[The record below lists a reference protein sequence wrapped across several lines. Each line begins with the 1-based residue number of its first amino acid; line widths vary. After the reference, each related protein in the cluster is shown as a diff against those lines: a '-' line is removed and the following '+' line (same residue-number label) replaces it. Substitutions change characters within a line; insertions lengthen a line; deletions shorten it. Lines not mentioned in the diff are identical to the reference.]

1 MGTLPPGGGHKEII
15 WSRLSEEDRT
25 KFREAAGEQWD
36 KWMANGALKIL
47 SLDESRAVL
56 QDDLERRGELARVL
70 TPRFALTDKNS
81 AHRTPTNQLP
91 LKASARIVVPG
102 FRDLEN
108 LRGQLRRDAPTGS
121 RQAQHVLFSL
131 AACRPSWFLR
141 GADVRAAFLKGDPYV
156 QRILYMTGTDGSK
169 GPSIPIPKGA
179 VAKVLKGI
187 FGLADAPR
195 EWWLRLDREMNL
207 KNHGWTRSTLD
218 GALWYFWRKNDKKQ
232 KDAQKDQN
240 ANGSTYIPENDKEL
254 CGVVVGHVDDLLFA
268 GDGEALESLEALGKV
283 LGFGSVEAEAFTW
296 CGKRIERDPNTGDIV
311 ILMKTYHQRLMPVVV
326 PRSRRQELS
335 ALLTPQEVK
344 KLKGIL
350 GSLQWLVAQVR
361 FDLAFRVSS
370 LQGENPPTVG
380 ALLRANK
387 TLTEAKKDADFELR
401 FRSLPLMESGIMMVS
416 DAAGQVVQ
424 ASSTSWT
431 SAHTAFRGSA
441 GLRTLQRPWE
451 PRRGWIAQS

>member
-1 MGTLPPGGGHKEII
+1 MGDAEPQRGLRLERGQAAVRRALSEGAVESSPKRRAFTPIMLGGKSIDVMLAEQDSVIHPLLRAVQGAQRDLEQGKIELEDHGSWDGRWSLLSRTIFEALETGNMTQPPGGGHKEII

-36 KWMANGALKIL
+36 KWMENGALKIL

-108 LRGQLRRDAPTGS
+108 LRRQLRRDAPTGS

-131 AACRPSWFLR
+131 AACHPSWFLR

-169 GPSIPIPKGA
+169 GPSIPIARGA

-195 EWWLRLDREMNL
+195 EWWLRLDREM

-218 GALWYFWRKNDKKQ
+218 GALWYFWRKNDKTRRRTTMPT
-232 KDAQKDQN
+232 
-240 ANGSTYIPENDKEL
+240 GLPTSRRTTR
-254 CGVVVGHVDDLLFA
+254 
-268 GDGEALESLEALGKV
+268 S
-283 LGFGSVEAEAFTW
+283 SVEW
-296 CGKRIERDPNTGDIV
+296 
-311 ILMKTYHQRLMPVVV
+311 
-326 PRSRRQELS
+326 
-335 ALLTPQEVK
+335 
-344 KLKGIL
+344 
-350 GSLQWLVAQVR
+350 
-361 FDLAFRVSS
+361 
-370 LQGENPPTVG
+370 
-380 ALLRANK
+380 
-387 TLTEAKKDADFELR
+387 
-401 FRSLPLMESGIMMVS
+401 
-416 DAAGQVVQ
+416 
-424 ASSTSWT
+424 
-431 SAHTAFRGSA
+431 
-441 GLRTLQRPWE
+441 
-451 PRRGWIAQS
+451 